1 MQRANEHN
9 AARAQVAA
17 WLDGMKTLMIE
28 NPLRANAAI
37 SGTLCAV
44 GDLIAQ
50 TIERRMDAEPMD
62 TSHDGFLGFDVG
74 FDPGFDAKRTG
85 RMLVYGTFVCGPV
98 LHFWYGALAVVSE
111 ALSVSY
117 VPVVGSRVGSLLPWL
132 GSFQKEAAG
141 VITPTQLLIAKV
153 AADGLFFQAP
163 FLNLYFFTMGLLEG
177 RPLREIVE
185 KAKASFHRA
194 WGLSLLV
201 WTPVQLLNLSL
212 VPSFAQPA
220 VVSAVNVGWKTT
232 LSILNNMHTTIHD
245 CTAHEAYLRRHT
257 SEQAREEERL
267 HEELR
272 EENRALAAQVVQ
284 ATEHAA
290 QYCEQLVVV
299 WAENEELWQRIGQQ
313 AAESDAARA
322 AQDAARR
329 RLLER
334 QRELHREIESL
345 LGGEAR

>member
-117 VPVVGSRVGSLLPWL
+117 VPVVGSRVGSLLLPWL
-132 GSFQKEAAG
+132 GSFQKNYR
-141 VITPTQLLIAKV
+141 T
-153 AADGLFFQAP
+153 
-163 FLNLYFFTMGLLEG
+163 
-177 RPLREIVE
+177 
-185 KAKASFHRA
+185 
-194 WGLSLLV
+194 
-201 WTPVQLLNLSL
+201 
-212 VPSFAQPA
+212 
-220 VVSAVNVGWKTT
+220 
-232 LSILNNMHTTIHD
+232 
-245 CTAHEAYLRRHT
+245 
-257 SEQAREEERL
+257 
-267 HEELR
+267 
-272 EENRALAAQVVQ
+272 
-284 ATEHAA
+284 
-290 QYCEQLVVV
+290 
-299 WAENEELWQRIGQQ
+299 
-313 AAESDAARA
+313 
-322 AQDAARR
+322 
-329 RLLER
+329 
-334 QRELHREIESL
+334 
-345 LGGEAR
+345 

>member
-1 MQRANEHN
+1 MMRSTTRLIRRWPKRRDLCTSGGSGNGSSATGSATSETAGSSGWTAMQRANEHN

-117 VPVVGSRVGSLLPWL
+117 VPVVGSRVGSLLLPWL
-132 GSFQKEAAG
+132 GSFQKNYR
-141 VITPTQLLIAKV
+141 T
-153 AADGLFFQAP
+153 
-163 FLNLYFFTMGLLEG
+163 
-177 RPLREIVE
+177 
-185 KAKASFHRA
+185 
-194 WGLSLLV
+194 
-201 WTPVQLLNLSL
+201 
-212 VPSFAQPA
+212 
-220 VVSAVNVGWKTT
+220 
-232 LSILNNMHTTIHD
+232 
-245 CTAHEAYLRRHT
+245 
-257 SEQAREEERL
+257 
-267 HEELR
+267 
-272 EENRALAAQVVQ
+272 
-284 ATEHAA
+284 
-290 QYCEQLVVV
+290 
-299 WAENEELWQRIGQQ
+299 
-313 AAESDAARA
+313 
-322 AQDAARR
+322 
-329 RLLER
+329 
-334 QRELHREIESL
+334 
-345 LGGEAR
+345 